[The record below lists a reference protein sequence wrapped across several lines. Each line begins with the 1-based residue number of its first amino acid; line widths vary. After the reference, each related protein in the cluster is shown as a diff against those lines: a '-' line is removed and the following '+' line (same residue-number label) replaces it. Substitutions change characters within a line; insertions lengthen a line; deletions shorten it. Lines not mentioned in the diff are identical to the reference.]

1 MELDDAGAGP
11 PRATCALLGSLGGRV
26 TVSCGMLVWVMNG
39 VDLGRGGIGGTC
51 VVTPGNI
58 KLKVTPI
65 TKIRIHTFNNKNCKN

>member
-1 MELDDAGAGP
+1 MMELDDAGAGP
-11 PRATCALLGSLGGRV
+11 PRATCAVLGSLGGRV

-58 KLKVTPI
+58 ELKVTPY
-65 TKIRIHTFNNKNCKN
+65 NKLEFIPTI